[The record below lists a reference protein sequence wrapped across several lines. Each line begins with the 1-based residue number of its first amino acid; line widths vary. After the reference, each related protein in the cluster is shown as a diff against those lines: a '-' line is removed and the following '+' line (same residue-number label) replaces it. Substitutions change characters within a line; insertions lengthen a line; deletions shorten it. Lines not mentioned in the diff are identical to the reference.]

1 LHTPVSAT
9 ARVASADATQNQEK
23 GETMTKA
30 KSLDPN
36 ILSQFT
42 GSENWYRHGLAR
54 RILFTDGAKYVA
66 DAAGAYW
73 LLDEIALAQRFDK
86 KVAAEEFQ
94 VWKLNVNPDNTAT
107 LVCEDGN
114 TNVVFTKAIK
124 FTDFP
129 AEGITLWFENTT
141 IYLPSEH

>member
-1 LHTPVSAT
+1 
-9 ARVASADATQNQEK
+9 
-23 GETMTKA
+23 MTKDR
-30 KSLDPN
+30 SLDSN

-42 GSENWYRHGLAR
+42 RFEHWYRHGLVR
-54 RILFTDGAKYVA
+54 SILFTDGAKYVA

-73 LLDEIALAQRFDK
+73 LLDEIALAQRFDQ

-94 VWKLNVNPDNTAT
+94 VWKLTVNPDDSAT

-114 TNVVFTKAIK
+114 YNVVCTKQIP

-129 AEGITLWFENTT
+129 AEGITLWFENNT
-141 IYLPSEH
+141 IYLPSER

>member
-1 LHTPVSAT
+1 MQPITKKQG
-9 ARVASADATQNQEK
+9 DN
-23 GETMTKA
+23 MTEA

-36 ILSQFT
+36 VLSQFT
-42 GSENWYRHGLAR
+42 GSENWYRHGLVR
-54 RILFTDGAKYVA
+54 NILFTDGAKYVA

-94 VWKLNVNPDNTAT
+94 SWKLKVNPDSTAT
-107 LVCEDGN
+107 LTCEDGN
-114 TNVVFTKAIK
+114 YNVVFTKPIE

-129 AEGITLWFENTT
+129 PEGVTLWLENNT
-141 IYLPSEH
+141 IYLPSER